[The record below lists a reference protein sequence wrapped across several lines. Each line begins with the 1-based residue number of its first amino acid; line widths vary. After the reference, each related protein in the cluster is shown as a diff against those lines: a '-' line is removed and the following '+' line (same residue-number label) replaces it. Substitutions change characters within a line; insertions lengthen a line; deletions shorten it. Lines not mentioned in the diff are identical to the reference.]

1 MKQTWILFLVLFAAG
16 CGDDDNPIVAEVG
29 LHQIKAASLRTF
41 VEELAPGLRTQKKG
55 DDARRHYLQSMIDRR
70 LLLME
75 TKNLGLDTT
84 SAVTRAVQD
93 AVDARVRSLYRGR
106 EIASKAHI
114 SEEEVRS
121 HFETGGYDKE
131 RKLEAI
137 LVKDRAEIEKVVGE
151 LAAGRPFAEVASLH
165 SLDERSAQQGGVL
178 GFIGRE
184 AIARLYVPPDVFSSL
199 PPGEVSKPLR
209 AGKSWHLVRFTEE
222 RPAAYERYRPM
233 IEEKLFRKKL
243 RQVEEEHLELLK
255 ESFQVRIGQPGLR
268 AFIDAYRTQPPAPP
282 GAATSAIYLTQE
294 GKLTVAAAREALQRM
309 NIQTGL
315 ADSTRALSALE
326 KFVLRPWIM
335 AAASRRAGIY
345 EEPEIRAME
354 SRKREDI
361 LLEALRKI
369 VVGQRA
375 TVADAEVWEYYDNHP
390 DIFYHEDA
398 AWAEEL
404 LLPTEAE
411 ALHVKQQIAAGA
423 PFADFAERS
432 LRAGAA
438 KIKARFHFHPREEG
452 IYPLLVP
459 VLLKTPPGELTGPL
473 EVKGGY
479 SVFRVASIEPG
490 GIEPFETAQR
500 RAGAMLRRERETQA
514 LESFVVELREKYAS
528 QIEIHESRMAA
539 VLPDEL
545 LGE

>member
-1 MKQTWILFLVLFAAG
+1 MKQMWILFLALFAAG
-16 CGDDDNPIVAEVG
+16 CGDGENPTVAEVNS
-29 LHQIKAASLRTF
+29 HQIKAASLRAF

-75 TKNLGLDTT
+75 AESLGLDTT

-106 EIASKAHI
+106 EIASKARI
-114 SEEEVRS
+114 SEEEVRR

-131 RKLEAI
+131 RQLEAI
-137 LVKDRAEIEKVVGE
+137 LVKDRAEIDKVVGE
-151 LAAGRPFAEVASLH
+151 LATGRPFAEVASAH
-165 SLDERSAQQGGVL
+165 SLDERSGQQGGVL

-184 AIARLYVPPDVFSSL
+184 ATARLYIPPNVFSSL
-199 PPGEVSKPLR
+199 PSGEVSKPLR
-209 AGKSWHLVRFTEE
+209 AGKSWHVVRFTEE
-222 RPAAYERYRPM
+222 RPAAYERYRAT
-233 IEEKLFRKKL
+233 IEEKLFREKL

-268 AFIDAYRTQPPAPP
+268 AFMDAYRTQPPAPP
-282 GAATSAIYLTQE
+282 SGDTSAIYLTDE

-309 NIQTGL
+309 NIHAGL
-315 ADSTRALSALE
+315 ADSVRAISALE
-326 KFVLRPWIM
+326 KFVLRPWLM
-335 AAASRRAGIY
+335 AAACRRAGLY

-354 SRKREDI
+354 SSKREDI
-361 LLEALRKI
+361 LLETLRK
-369 VVGQRA
+369 VAVGQR
-375 TVADAEVWEYYDNHP
+375 VAISDAEIWEYYDNHP
-390 DIFYHEDA
+390 DIFFHEDA

-411 ALHVKQQIAAGA
+411 ALQVKQQIAAGA

-432 LRAGAA
+432 LRPGAE
-438 KIKARFHFHPREEG
+438 KIKARFHFHPKEEG
-452 IYPLLVP
+452 VYPLLVP

-473 EVKGGY
+473 KVEGGY
-479 SVFRVASIEPG
+479 SVFRVANIEPG

-500 RAGAMLRRERETQA
+500 RARAMLRWEREARA
-514 LESFVVELREKYAS
+514 LEIFVVELREKYAS
-528 QIEIHESRMAA
+528 QIEIHESRLAA
-539 VLPDEL
+539 ALPDEL